1 LSTMAS
7 HNYYNG
13 GSQQAPYGAPQHS
26 SPYYQ
31 NHDTPSPQPTPA
43 PPYEQDSYNP
53 NYAPDTSIYPADSTT
68 HIVPTKQ
75 TPYSPNDIQY
85 HPSNAYGSPSGQH
98 NQPGQTGQSPFDTV
112 FDDHVYPANPNAGP
126 TPGSSTADIG
136 QQGFH
141 QDTSYYG
148 GGAAAAGRPYGQEEI
163 PLQDRTPKNDDV
175 EMNDHVYDA
184 PGRPKKKG
192 KKGKVRL
199 GELGMIGSD
208 KKRIPWVVYIFS
220 VVQIAVF
227 IAEVAR
233 MGK

>member
-1 LSTMAS
+1 MAS
-7 HNYYNG
+7 HDYYNG
-13 GSQQAPYGAPQHS
+13 GSQQAPYGAGPNA

-31 NHDTPSPQPTPA
+31 NHDTPSPHSTPA
-43 PPYEQDSYNP
+43 PPYEPNSYNSH
-53 NYAPDTSIYPADSTT
+53 YAPDTSIYPADTAA

-85 HPSNAYGSPSGQH
+85 PPAGTYASPSGQSSSH

-112 FDDHVYPANPNAGP
+112 FDDHVYPANSNTGP
-126 TPGSSTADIG
+126 TPSSSTADIG
-136 QQGFH
+136 QQGFY
-141 QDTSYYG
+141 QDTSYA
-148 GGAAAAGRPYGQEEI
+148 GGAAAARPYSQEDI
-163 PLQDRTPKNDDV
+163 PLQDRTAKNDDP
-175 EMNDHVYDA
+175 EMNDHIYDA

-199 GELGMIGSD
+199 GELGMIGSN

-227 IAEVAR
+227 IAEIAR
-233 MGK
+233 NGKI